1 MKKIA
6 LFLAMAVAALACT
19 PEENTV
25 TPELK
30 VLTEA
35 SELVAPQAE
44 SQVYI
49 DFETNV
55 DWAATIE
62 ATDWCTLSPNPA
74 TGAAGTHKLTV
85 TCLANETNDNR
96 TVKVVIT
103 AQGESQEV
111 VITQLQKDAL
121 TVGEKTFSVPAEGG
135 NVEFTVSHNVK
146 FTATSD
152 AEWLTKA
159 ETKAME
165 STKVTFVAA
174 ANTGAERTVSI
185 VVTDGTL
192 SETLTVTQAAWV
204 PHFEVS
210 PAVDQWLAV
219 EGGSVSIEVDANVEY
234 EVAVDDCDWLTMTQ
248 DGDTY
253 TFTAAANES
262 FDYRAVAVYVTPKD
276 EAFVD
281 SAVAFYVFQ
290 NGRVSKLWAK
300 HPAEDFAGYDAAQK
314 VRLAKY
320 GDNILVANTT
330 KVFVLDVATGE
341 VVNTIAMPEGV
352 TAHNVLVDDAGNF
365 MIAADAPYE
374 ATTTLYLV
382 PDPTN
387 PVPEELLSFNT
398 LNYYCVE
405 VGNFRV
411 KGNVKDDA
419 VVTLTVA
426 DGGLGAVIFWEIVDG
441 VFTEVTTE
449 WGSRNWDYV
458 VGPYSGWASATTCAA
473 PAGTALADGLF
484 FVAYG
489 GDYNLKYKAP
499 GAEWATT
506 YVTGSTWMENY
517 NCIATAEWKGDKYAA
532 YVMGCH
538 FDYDSADAVLVNVND
553 PAAAQHVYTHY
564 GDGDVAW
571 DWEAGVNP
579 SWTGLGTYSDILL
592 VPTADAL
599 LMIYVDSNYGAMA
612 CVSIK

>member
-174 ANTGAERTVSI
+174 ANTGAERTASI

-290 NGRVSKLWAK
+290 NGRAAKLWTKNPVADL
-300 HPAEDFAGYDAAQK
+300 EGYDASQK

-320 GDNILVANTT
+320 GDKLLVANTT
-330 KVFVLDVATGE
+330 KVYVLDPVTGE
-341 VVNTIAMPEGV
+341 VESTIAMPEGV
-352 TAHNVLVDDAGNF
+352 AAQNVLVDDAGNF
-365 MIAADAPYE
+365 LIAADAIGAGE
-374 ATTTLYLV
+374 LTLYYIA
-382 PDPTN
+382 DPYN
-387 PVPEELLSFNT
+387 PTPEVVFTYNAG
-398 LNYYCVE
+398 NYYSVDT
-405 VGNFRV
+405 GNIRV
-411 KGNVKDDA
+411 KGNIKDDA
-419 VVTLTVA
+419 VITAVSS
-426 DGGLGAVIFWEIVDG
+426 DGAGGACHVWEVVDG
-441 VFTEVTTE
+441 VC
-449 WGSRNWDYV
+449 GNWQWTNP
-458 VGPYSGWASATTCAA
+458 PYTNWSITGICLA
-473 PAGTALADGLF
+473 PAGATMADGF
-484 FVAYG
+484 FYIGYG
-489 GDYNLKYKAP
+489 GDYNLRYTNNFIA
-499 GAEWATT
+499 GGGTDWGVSYITGTT
-506 YVTGSTWMENY
+506 WQENY
-517 NCIATAEWKGDKYAA
+517 NCIATTEWNGDKYAA
-532 YVMGCH
+532 IVASAH
-538 FDYDSADAVLVNVND
+538 VTFTYDDAEAILLNVND
-553 PAAAQHVYTHY
+553 PAAAEHVYTY
-564 GDGDVAW
+564 
-571 DWEAGVNP
+571 
-579 SWTGLGTYSDILL
+579 SGTYDVVRDESWANTQFTNLLATSDVVLI
-592 VPTADAL
+592 PTEDAL
-599 LMIYVDSNYGAMA
+599 IMAYIDSNFGSMA
-612 CVSIK
+612 CVAIK